1 MTKVDLSDFQKKFLL
16 GQGAGQ
22 TLYTEKEFSEALAQ
36 AKAEIMAV
44 AIQTTKQAIF
54 IERQACAEMAYAYEA
69 KLAGKD
75 EDENFDSPLAN
86 NILNRIP
93 TQRQ

>member
-1 MTKVDLSDFQKKFLL
+1 MEMNFEKNILSQ
-16 GQGAGQ
+16 GQAFFTQ
-22 TLYTEKEFSEALAQ
+22 DQFNQALTE

-54 IERQACAEMAYAYEA
+54 MERQACAQMAFAYEA
-69 KLAGKD
+69 KLAGKED
-75 EDENFDSPLAN
+75 DENFNSPLAN
-86 NILNRIP
+86 DILNRIP

>member
-1 MTKVDLSDFQKKFLL
+1 MNFEKNLLSQ
-16 GQGAGQ
+16 GQAFFTQ
-22 TLYTEKEFSEALAQ
+22 DQFNQALSE

-69 KLAGKD
+69 KLAGKED
-75 EDENFDSPLAN
+75 DENFNSPLAN
-86 NILNRIP
+86 DILNRIP
-93 TQRQ
+93 VQRQ